1 MTHLFGDLPK
11 YKITSEMEEK
21 EQEWQELMLKNVKR
35 GFSYIPQYFNA
46 LNNYS
51 TKWNIE
57 FINNL
62 L

>member
-11 YKITSEMEEK
+11 YKIISEMEEK
-21 EQEWQELMLKNVKR
+21 EQEWQELKSGFCICHNILMCQILIRKNGIKLK
-35 GFSYIPQYFNA
+35 A
-46 LNNYS
+46 
-51 TKWNIE
+51 IE